1 MAECKHELKYL
12 VGHADGITCQN
23 CGKTFKTFEEIHEQ
37 EEPKEAVAKAD
48 PPKRTRKKKGET

>member
-23 CGKTFKTFEEIHEQ
+23 CGKTFKTFEEIHE